1 MTYRLYNI
9 IEHLRSFSKILR
21 RQVEREID
29 RERGG
34 EGGERAVGSREKMVA
49 VSSSARSG
57 MHRREFEEKDKKRG
71 RGGDGGAEKQRK
83 AENKG
88 KIKQTEESRR
98 RKKNEGAVSWWKLF

>member
-9 IEHLRSFSKILR
+9 IEYLRSFSKILR
-21 RQVEREID
+21 RQVEREIE
-29 RERGG
+29 RERG
-34 EGGERAVGSREKMVA
+34 EERAVGSREKMVA

>member
-9 IEHLRSFSKILR
+9 IEYLRSFSKILR
-21 RQVEREID
+21 RQVEREI
-29 RERGG
+29 ERG
-34 EGGERAVGSREKMVA
+34 GGERAVGSREKMVA

>member
-29 RERGG
+29 RER

-57 MHRREFEEKDKKRG
+57 MHRREFEEKDKKRE